1 MKTTFPSIRKSRNPA
16 IGGFLLLLPLV
27 CFGLAPMAQAVG
39 PDTDGSIPGSNNGE
53 GIGVLVSRTG
63 GIWNTGTGFE
73 ALNHLTAGN
82 QNTATGF
89 RALNSDVNGGYNTGT
104 GVLSLF
110 SNTSG
115 FFNSATGAYSLANNT
130 TGLRN
135 TANGYTALY
144 RNADGTDNTAAGFAA
159 LYHNTTAAFNC
170 AFGEQALFN
179 NLKAWT
185 NNAFGVQALFNNL
198 TGETNNAFGTG
209 ALFANTEGESNNAFG
224 HLALESNVDGV
235 WNNAFGFNALDSNVS
250 GSFNTAIGD
259 SAGLDI
265 DGDGNVCIGEGVFG
279 ESGANDSTYIRNI
292 NTTAQPIVAGVD
304 GVTVDLTT
312 GRLGHGVS
320 SQRYKEQIK
329 PMDKASEM
337 LFSLKPVTYRYKKE
351 IDPKQTLDFGLIAEE
366 VAKVSPELAIRD
378 AKGQVSNVRYNAIN
392 AMLLNEFL
400 KEHQQVAE
408 QQATIAELKS
418 TVAQQQKGMDVLTA
432 QLKEQATQIQKVSA
446 QIEMSRPV
454 PKVVLNN
461 Q

>member
-16 IGGFLLLLPLV
+16 IGGFLILLPLV

-39 PDTDGSIPGSNNGE
+39 PDTDGAIAGSNNGE
-53 GIGVLVSRTG
+53 GIGVLVSRST
-63 GIWNTGTGFE
+63 GIWNSGTGFQ

-82 QNTATGF
+82 QNTATGL
-89 RALNSDVNGGYNTGT
+89 RALFSDTNGGYNTAT
-104 GVLSLF
+104 GVYSLYT
-110 SNTSG
+110 NASG
-115 FFNSATGAYSLANNT
+115 FFNVATGAYSLANNT
-130 TGLRN
+130 TGIHN
-135 TANGYTALY
+135 TAHGYAALY

-170 AFGEQALFN
+170 AFGEFALFN

-185 NNAFGVQALFNNL
+185 NNAFGVEALYNNL

-224 HLALESNVDGV
+224 HLALENNTTGV
-235 WNNAFGFNALDSNVS
+235 WNNAFGYQALDSNVS
-250 GSFNTAIGD
+250 GTGNTAIGD

-265 DGDGNVCIGEGVFG
+265 TGDGNVCIGEGVSG
-279 ESGANDSTYIRNI
+279 ETGVSDSTYIRNV
-292 NTTAQPIVAGVD
+292 NTTAQPIVGGVD

-312 GRLGHGVS
+312 GKLGHGVS
-320 SQRYKEQIK
+320 SRRYKEQIK
-329 PMDKASEM
+329 PMDKASEL

-366 VAKVSPELAIRD
+366 VAKVSPDLAVRD
-378 AKGQVSNVRYNAIN
+378 EKGQVSNVRYNAIS

-400 KEHQQVAE
+400 KEHQQVVE

>member
-209 ALFANTEGESNNAFG
+209 ALFANTIGESNNAFG

-279 ESGANDSTYIRNI
+279 ESGANDSTYIRNV

-446 QIEMSRPV
+446 KIEMSRPV

>member
-27 CFGLAPMAQAVG
+27 CFGLAPMAKAAG
-39 PDTDGSIPGSNNGE
+39 PDTDGAIGGANNGE
-53 GIGVLVSRTG
+53 GIGVLVNRTT
-63 GIWNTGTGFE
+63 GIWNSGAGYQ

-82 QNTATGF
+82 QNTATGLRSLF
-89 RALNSDVNGGYNTGT
+89 SDINGGYNTAT
-104 GVLSLF
+104 GVSSLF
-110 SNTSG
+110 SNTGG
-115 FFNSATGAYSLANNT
+115 FFNVATGAYSLANNT
-130 TGLRN
+130 TGVQNTAVGYAALFRN
-135 TANGYTALY
+135 TLAEANCAFGE
-144 RNADGTDNTAAGFAA
+144 AA
-159 LYHNTTAAFNC
+159 LYHNVKAFV
-170 AFGEQALFN
+170 
-179 NLKAWT
+179 

-198 TGETNNAFGTG
+198 TGETNNAFGIQ
-209 ALFANTEGESNNAFG
+209 
-224 HLALESNVDGV
+224 
-235 WNNAFGFNALDSNVS
+235 ALDSNVS
-250 GSFNTAIGD
+250 GTGNTAIGD
-259 SAGLDI
+259 SAGFDVT
-265 DGDGNVCIGEGVFG
+265 GSGNVCIGEGVFG
-279 ESGANDSTYIRNI
+279 ETGVDDSTYIRNI
-292 NTTAQPIVAGVD
+292 NTTAQPIVGGVD

-312 GRLGHGVS
+312 GKLGHGVS
-320 SQRYKEQIK
+320 SRRYKEQIK
-329 PMDKASEM
+329 PMDKASEL
-337 LFSLKPVTYRYKKE
+337 LFALKPVTYRYKKE

-400 KEHQQVAE
+400 KEHQQVVE

-454 PKVVLNN
+454 PKVVLN

>member
-16 IGGFLLLLPLV
+16 IGGFLILLPLV

-53 GIGVLVSRTG
+53 GVGVLVSRTS

-82 QNTATGF
+82 QNTATGL
-89 RALNSDVNGGYNTGT
+89 RALNSDINGGFNTAT

-130 TGLRN
+130 TGLHN
-135 TANGYTALY
+135 TAAGYTALY
-144 RNADGTDNTAAGFAA
+144 HNVDGNRNTAAGFAA
-159 LYHNTTAAFNC
+159 LYHNTTAEANC
-170 AFGEQALFN
+170 AFGEFALFN

-185 NNAFGVQALFNNL
+185 NNAFGDEALYNNL
-198 TGETNNAFGTG
+198 TGEENNAFGTG
-209 ALFANTEGESNNAFG
+209 ALFANTEGGSNNAFG
-224 HLALESNVDGV
+224 HLALESNTTGI
-235 WNNAFGFNALDSNVS
+235 WNNAFGFQALDSNVI

-265 DGDGNVCIGEGVFG
+265 DGDGNVCIGEGVSG
-279 ESGANDSTYIRNI
+279 ESGVNDSTYIRNI

-312 GRLGHGVS
+312 GKVGHGVS

-329 PMDKASEM
+329 PMDKASEL

-378 AKGQVSNVRYNAIN
+378 AKGQVANVRYNAIN

-400 KEHQQVAE
+400 KEHQQVVE